1 MKSNSQHNSIFN
13 ELGENNYK
21 QGFIYPENI
30 FQKKKKRQRN
40 KIEFANIRSSQKQ
53 LLKDVLQAEVNE
65 LRKKEGLSCEKE

>member
-30 FQKKKKRQRN
+30 FQKKKK
-40 KIEFANIRSSQKQ
+40 KAKKQ
-53 LLKDVLQAEVNE
+53 N
-65 LRKKEGLSCEKE
+65 